1 MDLRPSSIVHL
12 RSLMS
17 VPELD
22 LLTNFVSRI
31 FRVEDVTAGEPKEW
45 IARYRGHLLSEDTL
59 AAYDQLAEAL
69 RPYNITPL
77 FRKERGDDQVIF
89 LVPSPVI
96 PTFGSRIYVNVILF
110 IITVLSV
117 MLMGVEAPVE

>member
-1 MDLRPSSIVHL
+1 MP
-12 RSLMS
+12 
-17 VPELD
+17 VPEIE

-45 IARYRGHLLSEDTL
+45 IVRYRGRLLGEDTV

-77 FRKERGDDQVIF
+77 FRKERGDKQVIF
-89 LVPSPVI
+89 LVPSPSI
-96 PTFGSRIYVNVILF
+96 PKIGSRIYINIILF
-110 IITVLSV
+110 VLTILSV
-117 MLMGVEAPVE
+117 MLMGVEIPPQAIAADGS